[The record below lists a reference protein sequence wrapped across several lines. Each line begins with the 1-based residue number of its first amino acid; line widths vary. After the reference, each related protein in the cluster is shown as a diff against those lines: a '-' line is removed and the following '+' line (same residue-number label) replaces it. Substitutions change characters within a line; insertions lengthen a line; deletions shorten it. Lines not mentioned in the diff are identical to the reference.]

1 MVLAQQTE
9 PRMNAQAF
17 MDWREVQPEGVR
29 YELYDG
35 RVYEMSAEQLIHAR
49 VKSRVHRQFERQIA
63 DRRLPCEALPDG
75 IAVQVDEDTIFEPDT
90 LVRCGPQLPDDTILV
105 LDPMIVVE
113 VASPSSQRIDA
124 LDKFARYF
132 HNASIIHYLIV
143 VPTKRIV
150 IHHTRAADG
159 RIVGTSYVDEG
170 IVRLEPPGI
179 DLSLA
184 ELFETDRQAPN
195 ADDPAV

>member
-1 MVLAQQTE
+1 MALTQKSE

-17 MDWREVQPEGVR
+17 MAWREAEPEGAR

-35 RVYEMSAEQLIHAR
+35 RVYEMSAERLVHAR
-49 VKSRVHRQFERQIA
+49 LKSRVHRQFERQIA

-75 IAVQVDEDTIFEPDT
+75 VAVRVDEDTVFEPDA
-90 LVRCGPQLPDDTILV
+90 LVRCGPRLSDDTILV
-105 LDPMIVVE
+105 VDPLIVVE

-132 HNASIIHYLIV
+132 RNETIMHYLIV

-150 IHHTRAADG
+150 IHHARAADG
-159 RIVGTSYVDEG
+159 RIVGTSYVDAG
-170 IVRLEPPGI
+170 VVRLEPPGL

-184 ELFETDRQAPN
+184 ELFE
-195 ADDPAV
+195 DDAHGPSSDSPSA